1 MKLMVCEKCG
11 ARVITRLTAGGRDRM
26 ICGPQPVTYWRKRYG
41 NVLVLSVSGVLTY
54 AELDG
59 DPGMATGMG
68 WLPHRCQEVS
78 RR

>member
-26 ICGPQPVTYWRKRYG
+26 ICDPQPVTYWRQRSG
-41 NVLVLSVSGVLTY
+41 CVLVLSVNGVLTY

>member
-1 MKLMVCEKCG
+1 MVCEQCG
-11 ARVITRLTAGGRDRM
+11 ARVITRLTAGGRDRL
-26 ICGPQPVTYWRKRYG
+26 ICDPQPVTYWRQRSG
-41 NVLVLSVSGVLTY
+41 SALVLSVNGVLTY

-68 WLPHRCQEVS
+68 WLPHKCLEVS

>member
-1 MKLMVCEKCG
+1 MPMVCEHCG

-26 ICGPQPVTYWRKRYG
+26 ICDPYSVTYWRKRSG
-41 NVLVLSVSGVLTY
+41 SVLVLSVNGVLTY

-68 WLPHRCQEVS
+68 WLPHRCPEVS

>member
-1 MKLMVCEKCG
+1 MVCEHCG
-11 ARVITRLTAGGRDRM
+11 ASVITRLTAGGRDRM
-26 ICGPQPVTYWRKRYG
+26 ICDPQPVTYWRQRSG
-41 NVLVLSVSGVLTY
+41 SVLVLSVNGVLTY

-59 DPGMATGMG
+59 DPGLATGMG